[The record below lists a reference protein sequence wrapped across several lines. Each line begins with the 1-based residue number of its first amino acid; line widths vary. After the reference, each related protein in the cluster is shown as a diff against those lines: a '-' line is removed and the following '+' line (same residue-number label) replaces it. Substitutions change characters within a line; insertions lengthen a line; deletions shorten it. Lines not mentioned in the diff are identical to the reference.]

1 MSAERE
7 LPRLFSPEHCLNLE
21 GRIGYT
27 FRDKSLAIRA
37 LSHRSLNSERKLS
50 REELAE
56 HNEQLE
62 FLGDSV
68 LGILVSEYLFHR
80 YPELPEGKLSVYK
93 ARIVSA
99 AHLLEVA
106 RRIDLGEMLI
116 LGKGE
121 ELSGGREKKALLADG
136 VEAVL
141 GAVYLDGGLDAARG
155 VVERGVLSLAA
166 EREEADEFKN
176 FKALLQEFAQAEGL
190 PQPMYVT
197 VATDGPEH
205 EKTFVVEA
213 RIGPMNDAQGSGP
226 TKKAASQIAARL
238 LYEQLTAKA
247 AKKANGA

>member
-1 MSAERE
+1 MSAQRE
-7 LPRLFSPEHCLNLE
+7 LPELCLNLE
-21 GRIGYT
+21 GRIAYT

-80 YPELPEGKLSVYK
+80 YPELPEGKLSVCK

-99 AHLLEVA
+99 AHLVEVA
-106 RRIDLGEMLI
+106 KRIGLGEILI

-121 ELSGGREKKALLADG
+121 ELSGGREKKALLADA

-155 VVERGVLSLAA
+155 VVERVVLSLAS

-176 FKALLQEFAQAEGL
+176 FKALLQEYAQAEGL
-190 PQPMYVT
+190 PQPLYVT
-197 VATDGPEH
+197 IATEGPEH

-226 TKKAASQIAARL
+226 TKKSASQIAARL
-238 LYEQLTAKA
+238 LYEQLMSKNAKSA
-247 AKKANGA
+247 TNL

>member
-1 MSAERE
+1 MSAQRGLPE
-7 LPRLFSPEHCLNLE
+7 LCLNLE

-106 RRIDLGEMLI
+106 KRIDLGEMLI

-141 GAVYLDGGLDAARG
+141 GAVYLDGGLEAARG
-155 VVERGVLSLAA
+155 VVERVILSLAA

-190 PQPMYVT
+190 PQPVYVT
-197 VATDGPEH
+197 IATDGPEH

-213 RIGPMNDAQGSGP
+213 RIGPMHDAQGSGP
-226 TKKAASQIAARL
+226 TKKSASQIAARL
-238 LYEQLTAKA
+238 LYEQLTVKA
-247 AKKANGA
+247 AQKSNGA